1 MALKPF
7 LRSVFIAAC
16 FIPLTVQ
23 ALDLPE
29 AASVSGISGH
39 PQSLPLDC
47 ESRSA
52 ADWAGFWGVYMDEV
66 TFFNQLPK
74 TDNPNTGFVGS
85 VYDSPGYLPPRGYGV
100 YTGPVATLL
109 KEVYG
114 LPAEARHYLT
124 EFELRSEIASAR
136 PVIVWYIYGFRVMTA
151 YDLSSSDGSVYR
163 AASFEHTGIVLG
175 YDSASYTVLDAYTG
189 WAQRVDRSQFL
200 NSWAVLGNMAVT
212 GSGYNLDPLMASAS
226 VPAAGSGNSGVPT
239 YYVVQS
245 GDTLSGIAARFN
257 LDWTEIA
264 ALNGLSAPYTIY
276 PGQQLLLPGG
286 AAPSPAAP
294 ETTPTPGTSLTVPST
309 YVVQKGDTLSSIAQV
324 FGLYWPD
331 IAAANGIT
339 WPYTIYP
346 GQTLILPE
354 R

>member
-1 MALKPF
+1 MAFKPF
-7 LRSVFIAAC
+7 LRPVLTAAC

-23 ALDLPE
+23 ALGLPA
-29 AASVSGISGH
+29 AASVSGIGGH

-52 ADWAGFWGVYMDEV
+52 ADWALYWGVYVDEI

-74 TDNPNTGFVGS
+74 TDNPETGFVGS

-100 YTGPVATLL
+100 YAGPVAILL
-109 KEVYG
+109 TEAYG
-114 LPAEARHYLT
+114 LPADARRNLA

-136 PVIVWYIYGFRVMTA
+136 PVIVWYIYGFRVTTA
-151 YDLSSSDGSVYR
+151 YDLSSFDGTVYR
-163 AASFEHTGIVLG
+163 AAAFEHTGIVLG

-189 WAQRVDRSQFL
+189 WAQRVDRFRFL

-212 GSGYNLDPLMASAS
+212 GSGYNIDPMMASA
-226 VPAAGSGNSGVPT
+226 AAGSGNSGAPT
-239 YYVVQS
+239 YYVVQP
-245 GDTLSGIAARFN
+245 GDTLRGIAARFN
-257 LDWTEIA
+257 LDWKEIA
-264 ALNGLSAPYTIY
+264 ALNGIAAPFTIY

-286 AAPSPAAP
+286 AAPTPAAP
-294 ETTPTPGTSLTVPST
+294 VVAPTPDTSLAAPSA
-309 YVVQKGDTLSSIAQV
+309 YVVRRGDTLSSIARKY
-324 FGLYWPD
+324 GLYWPD
-331 IAAANGIT
+331 IADANGIS

-346 GQTLILPE
+346 GQTLLLPA